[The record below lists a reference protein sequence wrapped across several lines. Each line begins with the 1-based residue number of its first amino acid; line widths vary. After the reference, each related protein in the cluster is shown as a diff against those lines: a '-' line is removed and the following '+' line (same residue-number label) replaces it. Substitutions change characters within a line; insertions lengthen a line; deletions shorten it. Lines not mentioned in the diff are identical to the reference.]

1 MQDLTVYIDNQ
12 NSEDVSEDDVL
23 DDFVETIRR
32 RAEGQS
38 IETSFVVPL
47 ADLFGLQ
54 SRFAEK
60 CLVIALL
67 DKSPREIAHQS
78 GYAGADVRT
87 ATDGTSLGYLFLAKG
102 HVAVSKAIL
111 REIDPRE
118 HDRLVVLWLLRDSEL
133 RLCEYDYTDE
143 MADEFSQA
151 CKTAD
156 RLNDRK
162 NGVGTAN
169 NQAVFFTDA
178 LALSGKERGYP

>member
-23 DDFVETIRR
+23 DDFIETIRR

-38 IETSFVVPL
+38 IVPL

-102 HVAVSKAIL
+102 RVAVSKAIL

-118 HDRLVVLWLLRDSEL
+118 HNRLVVLWLLRDSEL

-178 LALSGKERGYP
+178 LLLEQKS

>member
-78 GYAGADVRT
+78 GYAGVQTMHAR
-87 ATDGTSLGYLFLAKG
+87 
-102 HVAVSKAIL
+102 
-111 REIDPRE
+111 P
-118 HDRLVVLWLLRDSEL
+118 
-133 RLCEYDYTDE
+133 
-143 MADEFSQA
+143 
-151 CKTAD
+151 
-156 RLNDRK
+156 
-162 NGVGTAN
+162 
-169 NQAVFFTDA
+169 
-178 LALSGKERGYP
+178 